1 MMRAVGWS
9 VPKVVFVGVRVSK
22 KGFQNHLT
30 LASSMTK
37 SAESEVARGSIATF
51 HDSDNRG

>member
-1 MMRAVGWS
+1 MVI
-9 VPKVVFVGVRVSK
+9 VGVRVSK
-22 KGFQNHLT
+22 KGFQNHLA

-51 HDSDNRG
+51 RDSDKGG